1 MAISEEKPPEEQPLY
16 GGRYEIKSVDSSTL
30 PDGVIEAFDAETRQ
44 LVHIKELPEL
54 SESGDVEDFLPQAEL
69 VARLKHQNLI
79 RVMDFG
85 TTESQIPFLVFE
97 KFQGSNLFEYMQ
109 KNGRFKLKEGLE
121 FCEKAL
127 EGIDYL
133 HSKGVMHGSLSLL
146 NVHPFKELS
155 FMPLNLKISGL
166 LDIYPNE
173 YHEYDDCEL
182 PIEPFYSPEQLE
194 SEDVDFRSDVFSL
207 GCLFYVVVTGKSPDF
222 DRIYQAKN
230 AVDLSDS
237 IKNQE
242 VSTDLAKLI
251 QKCLEFDPDER
262 YQDCAELKEVLE
274 SIQKNLSSKK
284 ESEDSDTEAKPSEE
298 PVEQEE
304 DQEEEKEEDPQASQE
319 GYEVEE
325 PDAEPESTDQQQPE
339 EDIKS
344 AEEVVED
351 SSIESVDGESI
362 QEEEEEES
370 VLLPDIDSLLDTS
383 EPEDE
388 ESEPEQ
394 DFELEPAV
402 EIPEPE
408 QELESESEEPEV
420 RDPAVEEEQDQTEVF
435 EEEEED
441 DDEEEVSV
449 AAATEIELEPE
460 PEPEPEPTPEQVDL
474 AKLFSEDKLATV
486 DGDEAADKERKQLKA
501 ISASG
506 LNALIDFKRT
516 ATDHEEQEDQE
527 DPIQSPEIL
536 LEEEE
541 EDSAQAAPSDSSE
554 DLTDREDF
562 KSIAGAFRKKESDKV
577 AEENKPKVDFKGI
590 SDALFGDDDG
600 LDAGQVAAN
609 IATASEAEPSA
620 PVTTDSTS
628 VEEAQTPAPTAE
640 AVKIALPA
648 EVEEISDSI
657 GIARPATRPTDAEK
671 EKSPQE
677 RVKSAAVASA
687 RRVASTMIAPAA
699 KQNSYQ
705 KMVELGSSD
714 IYTVYK
720 AKETNTGTIVAAKTL
735 KPVDEKV
742 TRVFIRQAQKHSL
755 LLHEN
760 IVRSV
765 GSLDTSL
772 GRPFFIMDY
781 IKGVTLEDLLK
792 SVGRIDTITEFAQI
806 FEQICA
812 AVEYAHGKSVVH
824 GNLRPSNILLQEA
837 DGRIVVKVLDFG
849 MSEARFEYY
858 KVTGEAPSANYALFM
873 SPEQFKDEPLSL
885 SSDIYQLGVL
895 GFKMITGIEPV
906 TGGSFSAIMN
916 AILEQ
921 EATSADITAYRQDL
935 RNVKILNQI
944 LDKAMRLDPEQR
956 FQSVAELSREIARWV
971 QNRPTRDVDR
981 AERESNLKAIIQDQ
995 VKLRQTQYDQEGT
1008 LMMKFTTLA
1017 SGGARQSPVKATLI
1031 LIAQILFVVGL
1042 SGYVIL
1048 NFSDLKV
1055 KFQQMSLQLN
1065 DKLFNKKSDGADS
1078 LDSEDTEVILTGDQE
1093 AEGKTDNGTGPN
1105 AASDKT
1111 TTNSGARRPG
1121 TQSPHRSYR
1130 SSYVAPVEKK
1140 LIAPEKLPEGQIP
1153 TNRPVYPYLY
1163 TEEQVQKYSQR
1174 VNYKGRERPAAK
1186 GDSEV
1191 KVIK

>member
-1 MAISEEKPPEEQPLY
+1 
-16 GGRYEIKSVDSSTL
+16 
-30 PDGVIEAFDAETRQ
+30 
-44 LVHIKELPEL
+44 
-54 SESGDVEDFLPQAEL
+54 
-69 VARLKHQNLI
+69 
-79 RVMDFG
+79 
-85 TTESQIPFLVFE
+85 
-97 KFQGSNLFEYMQ
+97 
-109 KNGRFKLKEGLE
+109 
-121 FCEKAL
+121 
-127 EGIDYL
+127 
-133 HSKGVMHGSLSLL
+133 
-146 NVHPFKELS
+146 
-155 FMPLNLKISGL
+155 MPLNLKISGL

-173 YHEYDDCEL
+173 YREYDDSEL

-194 SEDVDFRSDVFSL
+194 SEEVDFRSDVFSL
-207 GCLFYVVVTGKSPDF
+207 GCMIYVVVTGKSPDF

-237 IKNQE
+237 IKNQK
-242 VSTDLAKLI
+242 VSVDLEKLI
-251 QKCLEFDPDER
+251 QKCLEFDPEER
-262 YQDCAELKEVLE
+262 YQNCAELKEVLE
-274 SIQKNLSSKK
+274 SIQKKLSGEKGK
-284 ESEDSDTEAKPSEE
+284 EESGTEAIPPEE
-298 PVEQEE
+298 PLEMEAEQPKIQEIQEIQEDQVDQEESQEEHQAEEQGEYRGEEEEEEE
-304 DQEEEKEEDPQASQE
+304 DQEE
-319 GYEVEE
+319 
-325 PDAEPESTDQQQPE
+325 DAEPESSDRQQPE
-339 EDIKS
+339 EEIES
-344 AEEVVED
+344 AEEGEGD
-351 SSIESVDGESI
+351 SSIESVDVESSH
-362 QEEEEEES
+362 EEES
-370 VLLPDIDSLLDTS
+370 LPLPDIDSILDTS
-383 EPEDE
+383 EPE
-388 ESEPEQ
+388 P
-394 DFELEPAV
+394 ELE
-402 EIPEPE
+402 EEEEEEEERNGSEPEPE
-408 QELESESEEPEV
+408 QEPEQEPESEPETEEGGVQEPQLVDVPEPEPVPVPEPEDLAQEEVEVEVEAEEEVSFAEKLEIEPEPEQEPETDLEIEPAPEPAPESESESDLESEL
-420 RDPAVEEEQDQTEVF
+420 EL
-435 EEEEED
+435 
-441 DDEEEVSV
+441 
-449 AAATEIELEPE
+449 ELEPE
-460 PEPEPEPTPEQVDL
+460 SEPESESAAEQVDL
-474 AKLFSEDKLATV
+474 AKLFSEDKLAAV
-486 DGDEAADKERKQLKA
+486 DGDEAAEKERKQLKA

-516 ATDHEEQEDQE
+516 ATDQSEQTELK
-527 DPIQSPEIL
+527 EID
-536 LEEEE
+536 
-541 EDSAQAAPSDSSE
+541 DSAPEESSASSE
-554 DLTDREDF
+554 NLTDREDF
-562 KSIAGAFRKKESDKV
+562 KSIAGAFRKKESEKA

-609 IATASEAEPSA
+609 LATVSGAEPSVQELSEETGEDA
-620 PVTTDSTS
+620 REDFSPEFSPPAATSDSNPV
-628 VEEAQTPAPTAE
+628 EAAQTSQVTAD
-640 AVKIALPA
+640 AVKISLPA

-657 GIARPATRPTDAEK
+657 GIARPTTAPADAEK
-671 EKSPQE
+671 PKSAQE
-677 RVKSAAVASA
+677 RVKNAAVASA

-837 DGRIVVKVLDFG
+837 EGRIIVKVLDFG

-873 SPEQFKDEPLSL
+873 SPEQFKDEPLSFR
-885 SSDIYQLGVL
+885 SDIYQLGVL

-956 FQSVAELSREIARWV
+956 FQSVAELGREIARWV
-971 QNRPTRDVDR
+971 QNRPTREVDR

-1017 SGGARQSPVKATLI
+1017 SGGARQSPIKATLI
-1031 LIAQILFVVGL
+1031 LISQIVFMLAF
-1042 SGYVIL
+1042 SGYVIM
-1048 NFSDLKV
+1048 NFSTLKV
-1055 KFQQMSLQLN
+1055 KFQQVSLQLN
-1065 DKLFNKKSDGADS
+1065 DRLFNKKSDGVDS
-1078 LDSEDTEVILTGDQE
+1078 LDSPDEEVILTGGKEGD
-1093 AEGKTDNGTGPN
+1093 GKTSAGTDTGTGTDTDTGSKTG
-1105 AASDKT
+1105 SDKAAAT
-1111 TTNSGARRPG
+1111 SSAKNPGA
-1121 TQSPHRSYR
+1121 QSPHRSYR
-1130 SSYVAPVEKK
+1130 STYVAPVDRK
-1140 LIAPEKLPEGQIP
+1140 LIVPDKLPEGQIQS
-1153 TNRPVYPYLY
+1153 NRPVYPYLY